1 MAFRTVNYTDGIWM
15 DLESDPLGLG
25 RVLPLVLLVVVY
37 NDQRR
42 WTAPKGLR
50 DSLTP
55 APVEL
60 LGFPPATSVS
70 SD

>member
-42 WTAPKGLR
+42 WAAQKELR
-50 DSLTP
+50 DPLTP
-55 APVEL
+55 ARRVAWI
-60 LGFPPATSVS
+60 PAR
-70 SD
+70 DIRIF